1 MTQYFREGIEEM
13 AEHNGLTYE
22 ETLEQLK
29 QHYDGYHFS
38 INSEDIFNPYSII
51 NALDDKEFNSYWFT
65 SGTPTF
71 LIELMQQKNLD
82 MMDLNDIWARAKR
95 FDVPTETIT
104 DPVPVLFQSGYLTI
118 KDMTSCWVCITSVFL
133 IKKLDKAFRKVFA
146 NIIPLQR

>member
-1 MTQYFREGIEEM
+1 MM
-13 AEHNGLTYE
+13 LP
-22 ETLEQLK
+22 
-29 QHYDGYHFS
+29 FS

-95 FDVPTETIT
+95 FDVSTETIT
-104 DPVPVLFQSGYLTI
+104 DLCQSFSKVAILRLR
-118 KDMTSCWVCITSVFL
+118 DMTSCWVCITSSFL
-133 IKKLDKAFRKVFA
+133 IKKLDKAFQKVFA